1 VNAVN
6 SKPVNVV
13 GMISGTSYDA
23 IEAVA
28 VTFTLEDRTV
38 HATVREHVSVD
49 LDEGLRAGIATI
61 LPPQSTTI
69 EDVCRLDTAIGQR
82 FADIARDLSDQHF
95 NGEVDVV
102 CSHGQTVFHWVHDG
116 HALGTLQLGQGAWIA
131 ERTGAT
137 VVYDVR
143 SRDVAAGGHGAP
155 LASLIDVLLLG
166 ARPDHAR
173 AALNLGGISN
183 VTVVGP
189 DVEPVAYDIG
199 PANALMDAAVT
210 WLSDSAEHFDR
221 DGARGARGV
230 VDDALLNS
238 LLAEPYYGAPAPKS
252 TGKEL
257 FHLDYLQGHLIGRH
271 VEPDDLVATLTALT
285 ATTVADQLR
294 QRDVREVYA
303 SGGGTRN
310 PTLMSMLAAQSPGVR
325 IGLINELGVD
335 ESAKEAVLFAL
346 IGFLSVQGLPGTV
359 ASCTGARH
367 ATVLGAILPG
377 RYPVT
382 QRDSDDAPTSLVFEP
397 GKVPR

>member
-1 VNAVN
+1 MNRDSISVI
-6 SKPVNVV
+6 

-28 VTFTLEDRTV
+28 VRFSLEDYTV
-38 HATVREHVSVD
+38 TATVLEHVSAP
-49 LDEGLRAGIATI
+49 LSEELRSRIERI
-61 LPPQSTTI
+61 LPPQSITI
-69 EDVCRLDTAIGQR
+69 EDVCQLDTMIGQS
-82 FADIARDLSDQHF
+82 FAEIAASLSARHF

-116 HALGTLQLGQGAWIA
+116 RALGTLQVGQGAWIA

-155 LASLIDVLLLG
+155 LASLVDVLLLG
-166 ARPDHAR
+166 ARPVHAR

-183 VTVVGP
+183 MTVVGP
-189 DVEPVAYDIG
+189 NEEPIAYDIG

-210 WLSDSAEHFDR
+210 WLSEGAEHFDR
-221 DGARGARGV
+221 DGERARRGV
-230 VDDALLNS
+230 VDQPLLDA
-238 LLAEPYYGAPAPKS
+238 LLAEPYYEEPAPKS

-257 FHLDYLQGHLIGRH
+257 FHLDYLRRHLEGR
-271 VEPDDLVATLTALT
+271 VVGPDDLVATLCALT
-285 ATTVADQLR
+285 ATTVAAQLR
-294 QRDVREVYA
+294 LRGVREVYA

-310 PTLMSMLAAQSPGVR
+310 PVLMNMLAQMASGVR

-346 IGFLSVQGLPGTV
+346 IGFLTVQGLPGSI
-359 ASCTGARH
+359 ASCTGARDSR
-367 ATVLGAILPG
+367 VLGAILPG
-377 RYPVT
+377 RRVVT
-382 QRDSDDAPTSLVFEP
+382 QRPLTDAPTSLVFARVEAP
-397 GKVPR
+397 